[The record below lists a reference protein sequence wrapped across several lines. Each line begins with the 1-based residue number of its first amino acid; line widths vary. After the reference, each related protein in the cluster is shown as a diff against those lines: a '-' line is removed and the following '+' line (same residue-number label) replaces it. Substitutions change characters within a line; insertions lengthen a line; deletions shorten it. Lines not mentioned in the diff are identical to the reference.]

1 MPTEQNKPNFAR
13 VISKQKKA
21 KNKQK
26 ENRDKIINQKENK
39 SITSQESDGER
50 PKRALIKIRSFTLHP
65 APPEQPNSKKK
76 RCTQNQ
82 PCAKKKGIEANA
94 QRMTFTQAN

>member
-50 PKRALIKIRSFTLHP
+50 QKRKGAGGTTRGQSYH
-65 APPEQPNSKKK
+65 
-76 RCTQNQ
+76 
-82 PCAKKKGIEANA
+82 AK
-94 QRMTFTQAN
+94 